1 MTRHDQQIIRT
12 LSNNMTEHHVF
23 FSTPKFVSDLIHISE
38 VLKGVERP
46 DRNDMLKELLEQL
59 NKNLPANVYIPIHQE
74 NIISSKYTSKKAREA
89 KSVVTSH
96 KILKISTDHAF
107 CLHSKER
114 VPYHIII
121 EVAYE

>member
-12 LSNNMTEHHVF
+12 LSNNMTEHHMF

-59 NKNLPANVYIPIHQE
+59 NKNLPANVYVPIHQE
-74 NIISSKYTSKKAREA
+74 NIIYSKYQSKK
-89 KSVVTSH
+89 
-96 KILKISTDHAF
+96 
-107 CLHSKER
+107 
-114 VPYHIII
+114 
-121 EVAYE
+121 